1 MTGYLNALGKLCK
14 AAPLAVVLLLPSLA
28 YADSELPVD
37 VDPQP
42 SEPNLNQLLSILRST
57 PENGWVRV
65 NTNQ

>member
-14 AAPLAVVLLLPSLA
+14 SVPLAVVLLLPSLA
-28 YADSELPVD
+28 YSDSELPVD

-57 PENGWVRV
+57 PEKG
-65 NTNQ
+65 